1 MFVTFDM
8 KSTPNVMYLSISLN
22 FEQKYMELCMIVFI
36 PQVNVMIGTWWKIY
50 PIMILYM
57 ILF

>member
-1 MFVTFDM
+1 M

-36 PQVNVMIGTWWKIY
+36 PQVNVMIGT
-50 PIMILYM
+50 
-57 ILF
+57 